1 MILSLG
7 KGLQFLETASSE
19 ERISNLLQKSSN
31 QVFRFASLED
41 TSSMLES
48 SSINSS
54 FERCC
59 S

>member
-19 ERISNLLQKSSN
+19 ERISNLLQKLSN